1 MVELII
7 KNSNICEA
15 KGPLKV
21 LHKLYKEFRIK
32 HPNAWHILMYQK
44 GKVRWDGYIKYV
56 SDTGNFRIGL
66 LPLKLTSSKRTKK
79 VA

>member
-21 LHKLYKEFRIK
+21 LHKLYNEFRIK
-32 HPNAWHILMYQK
+32 HPNAWHILMYQRVK
-44 GKVRWDGYIKYV
+44 LDGM
-56 SDTGNFRIGL
+56 DTLNM
-66 LPLKLTSSKRTKK
+66 
-79 VA
+79 